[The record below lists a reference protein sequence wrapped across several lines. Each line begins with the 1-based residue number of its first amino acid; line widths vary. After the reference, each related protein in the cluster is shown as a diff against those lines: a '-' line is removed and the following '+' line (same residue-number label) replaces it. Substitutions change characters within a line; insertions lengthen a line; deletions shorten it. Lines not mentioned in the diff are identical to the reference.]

1 MEAPGGLE
9 VTLQRDGAGLITSG
23 LAGGAGSATFA
34 HDSHGRPRQTDYIV
48 HGYDWAG
55 RRVRSW
61 DTSKPSSD
69 AILLPVPG
77 YSYEAGRVNK
87 HFFLAG
93 RRIAAGAQTWTAP
106 EADAPVGLLPRLP
119 APPPW
124 AWGLAYVASL
134 GGLLVLAARRRP
146 GALASR
152 RLRLASVGVLST
164 VGPTLLLGC
173 PPQGKPFGTFGEAAL
188 FFVTDAIGSTIL
200 AIRPNGTVRNR
211 YLYRPFGGM
220 AVEEG
225 HDLEHGFAG
234 GARLAGTALY
244 ALGPRLYHADTG
256 HFYEP
261 DPWLGD
267 PAQPRTLQS
276 YGYALGNP
284 LSYSDPSGMQPV
296 CDFPGGCGP
305 SLPPPIIFDPF
316 RPIPYPP
323 APRWQHPPENR
334 ATNVPRAPDARTGE
348 GDLLYATV
356 LVLGQERI
364 PEELVDRL
372 DEAAQIELAKL
383 RLRIAEIEGVNP
395 DLVALREIELRDIG
409 VNLGIGPMKAITQA
423 LGLGVAVT
431 PGKAKDV
438 VKSVLGALTFEV
450 GPPSKISSAA
460 GQVAAWNRQL
470 GLAKLKRFVME
481 PIR

>member
-1 MEAPGGLE
+1 M
-9 VTLQRDGAGLITSG
+9 
-23 LAGGAGSATFA
+23 
-34 HDSHGRPRQTDYIV
+34 
-48 HGYDWAG
+48 
-55 RRVRSW
+55 
-61 DTSKPSSD
+61 
-69 AILLPVPG
+69 
-77 YSYEAGRVNK
+77 
-87 HFFLAG
+87 
-93 RRIAAGAQTWTAP
+93 
-106 EADAPVGLLPRLP
+106 
-119 APPPW
+119 
-124 AWGLAYVASL
+124 
-134 GGLLVLAARRRP
+134 LAARRRP

-334 ATNVPRAPDARTGE
+334 ATNVPAAPPIQVPQTVPCGEDACVVVPERSVEGPAPQEAGVGAAIARMLGYLARTRFI
-348 GDLLYATV
+348 ATRFPWLAGPGGAAAVKFATDPSRAALIQRLVASDGSLRVSKTVAQQLTTSRIYIPNQSILDVVGSGVRLPDPQGVAGQFMYRAQASFNGSLGQLEV
-356 LVLGQERI
+356 LVNEH
-364 PEELVDRL
+364 
-372 DEAAQIELAKL
+372 
-383 RLRIAEIEGVNP
+383 
-395 DLVALREIELRDIG
+395 
-409 VNLGIGPMKAITQA
+409 
-423 LGLGVAVT
+423 LGVINHVLY
-431 PGKAKDV
+431 
-438 VKSVLGALTFEV
+438 KSI
-450 GPPSKISSAA
+450 K
-460 GQVAAWNRQL
+460 
-470 GLAKLKRFVME
+470 
-481 PIR
+481 